1 MTTDNKIR
9 DEKLQYDINRAAA
22 KMSALSSGKI
32 YKYEDLTCEEILPSD
47 QSRMIEQI
55 NSPLANTLEKQITT
69 MEDQAK
75 KKKKKQVEALKV
87 LKPVEQKFTIKD
99 TIPEDRLKEEA
110 KMTEKIKEIQKI
122 VNRENLIYKTNKYV
136 YNFQQFETIKFFA
149 KNIFAGQSTLDNA
162 DKYQSNLLHEIFDF
176 NKNMKPRSFR
186 KKKQKGDTLDSIN
199 ALFQGREMVINGF

>member
-47 QSRMIEQI
+47 QSRMIEQV
-55 NSPLANTLEKQITT
+55 NSPLANTLEKEITT
-69 MEDQAK
+69 MENQAK
-75 KKKKKQVEALKV
+75 KPKKQVEASLKV

-110 KMTEKIKEIQKI
+110 KMTEKIKEIEKI

-199 ALFQGREMVINGF
+199 ALFQGREMVINAF

>member
-110 KMTEKIKEIQKI
+110 KMTEKIKEIEKI

-186 KKKQKGDTLDSIN
+186 KKKQKEDTLDSIN
-199 ALFQGREMVINGF
+199 ALFQGREMVINAF

>member
-75 KKKKKQVEALKV
+75 KKKKKNKLK
-87 LKPVEQKFTIKD
+87 L
-99 TIPEDRLKEEA
+99 
-110 KMTEKIKEIQKI
+110 
-122 VNRENLIYKTNKYV
+122 
-136 YNFQQFETIKFFA
+136 
-149 KNIFAGQSTLDNA
+149 
-162 DKYQSNLLHEIFDF
+162 
-176 NKNMKPRSFR
+176 
-186 KKKQKGDTLDSIN
+186 
-199 ALFQGREMVINGF
+199 

>member
-9 DEKLQYDINRAAA
+9 DEKLEYDINRAAA

-55 NSPLANTLEKQITT
+55 NSPLANTLEKQITM

-110 KMTEKIKEIQKI
+110 KMTEKIKEIEKI

>member
-110 KMTEKIKEIQKI
+110 KMTEKIKEIEKI

-186 KKKQKGDTLDSIN
+186 KKKQKGDTLDSID
-199 ALFQGREMVINGF
+199 ALFQGREMVINAF

>member
-1 MTTDNKIR
+1 MTIDNKIR

-22 KMSALSSGKI
+22 KISALSWSKI
-32 YKYEDLTCEEILPSD
+32 YKFEDLTCEEILPSD
-47 QSRMIEQI
+47 QSRMIEQV
-55 NSPLANTLEKQITT
+55 NSPLANTLEKEITT
-69 MEDQAK
+69 MENQAK
-75 KKKKKQVEALKV
+75 KPKKQVEASLKV

-110 KMTEKIKEIQKI
+110 KMTEKIKEIEKI

-199 ALFQGREMVINGF
+199 ALFQGREMVINAF